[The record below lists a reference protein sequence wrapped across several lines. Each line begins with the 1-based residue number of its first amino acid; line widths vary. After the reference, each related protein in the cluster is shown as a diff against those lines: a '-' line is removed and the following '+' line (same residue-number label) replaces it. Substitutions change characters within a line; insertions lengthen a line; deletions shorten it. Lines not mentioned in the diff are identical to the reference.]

1 MRTRET
7 LFSILR
13 EREVHMNTLE
23 ESFIVRST
31 ILCSIPEEVLEVGE
45 SPECLL
51 QKFWTIREKQAMTM
65 SAIKPPPFFCMCVC
79 VFYNNKKKK
88 ILINSVVSYPC
99 ELYRKEKKKREIPF
113 S

>member
-1 MRTRET
+1 MFISFLKKNENTRNT

-31 ILCSIPEEVLEVGE
+31 ILCSIPEEEVLEVGE

-51 QKFWTIREKQAMTM
+51 QKFWTIREKQATTM
-65 SAIKPPPFFCMCVC
+65 SGVLQI
-79 VFYNNKKKK
+79 KKKG
-88 ILINSVVSYPC
+88 S
-99 ELYRKEKKKREIPF
+99 
-113 S
+113 

>member
-51 QKFWTIREKQAMTM
+51 QKFWTIREKQATTM
-65 SAIKPPPFFCMCVC
+65 SATKPPFFFCVC
-79 VFYNNKKKK
+79 FTT
-88 ILINSVVSYPC
+88 I
-99 ELYRKEKKKREIPF
+99 KKKR